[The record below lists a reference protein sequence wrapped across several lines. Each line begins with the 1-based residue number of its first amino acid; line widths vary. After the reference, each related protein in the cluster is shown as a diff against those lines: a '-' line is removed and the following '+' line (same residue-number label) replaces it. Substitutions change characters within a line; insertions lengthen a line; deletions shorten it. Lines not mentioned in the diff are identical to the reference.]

1 MTSITAPLPTHP
13 HMHTYRREVQET
25 HTLTDRIYKYVYH
38 MSPPAAY
45 TRIIIFRYTEM
56 QIPFLSATTCL
67 HVCYTCMF
75 EMTLNF
81 PLHNQK
87 QIQFADC
94 FDISLSDTEIGILS
108 TSPVTS
114 HQANIHPD
122 MPGRRSLANL
132 KANFFEQFTM
142 LMVKSIYSSTSN
154 K

>member
-1 MTSITAPLPTHP
+1 MYITCPRRQ
-13 HMHTYRREVQET
+13 HTRNHFSVYRNANSVSVG
-25 HTLTDRIYKYVYH
+25 DDI
-38 MSPPAAY
+38 
-45 TRIIIFRYTEM
+45 
-56 QIPFLSATTCL
+56 CL
-67 HVCYTCMF
+67 HVCYMF

-94 FDISLSDTEIGILS
+94 FDISLSDTEVGILS

-142 LMVKSIYSSTSN
+142 LMAKSIYSSTSN

>member
-1 MTSITAPLPTHP
+1 MYITCP
-13 HMHTYRREVQET
+13 RRQ
-25 HTLTDRIYKYVYH
+25 H
-38 MSPPAAY
+38 

-67 HVCYTCMF
+67 HVCYMF

-81 PLHNQK
+81 PLHNQNK
-87 QIQFADC
+87 IQFADC